1 MRAILDKF
9 CAGMAADNVLNEFST
24 NQDVTLHFTAEDM
37 GLEFYLALKQGQVI
51 SALGAPTDDS
61 EVQLQ
66 MRGKIIDGMFTGT
79 VDTMECAMN
88 GEIAFMGDAAKAMT
102 LQEINE
108 DMERIYIAA
117 RAEVGDPFA

>member
-1 MRAILDKF
+1 M
-9 CAGMAADNVLNEFST
+9 
-24 NQDVTLHFTAEDM
+24 
-37 GLEFYLALKQGQVI
+37 I
-51 SALGAPTDDS
+51 SALGAPADGA

-88 GEIAFMGDAAKAMT
+88 GEISFMGDAAKAMT